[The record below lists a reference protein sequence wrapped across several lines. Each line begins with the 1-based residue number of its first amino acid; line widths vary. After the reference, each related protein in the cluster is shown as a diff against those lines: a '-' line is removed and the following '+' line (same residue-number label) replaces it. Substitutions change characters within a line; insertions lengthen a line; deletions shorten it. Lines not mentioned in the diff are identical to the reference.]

1 MVNRIEQFRPSV
13 AAELLENNNFF
24 ELYPFDGGGSFIQQ
38 EIVGSVDDR
47 RIAKAV
53 SEDGALNDFGPLEKI
68 GFLKFE
74 RWSTI
79 E

>member
-1 MVNRIEQFRPSV
+1 MMSRLEQFRPPV

-53 SEDGALNDFGPLEKI
+53 SEDGALHDSGPLK
-68 GFLKFE
+68 KV
-74 RWSTI
+74 
-79 E
+79 

>member
-1 MVNRIEQFRPSV
+1 MNRIERFVPPLSGD
-13 AAELLENNNFF
+13 LLDGNNFF

-53 SEDGALNDFGPLEKI
+53 SEDGALHDSGPLK
-68 GFLKFE
+68 KV
-74 RWSTI
+74 
-79 E
+79 